1 MSNFTQKE
9 FKQGLYMLD
18 DSVLEE
24 LSSSKYYNDDLRPSS
39 PAERTWSTYHIAMLW
54 VGMVIAI
61 TSFSFAAA
69 LVSLGLSPL
78 AAIIN
83 VAIGNLIVLIPMQLN
98 SHAGTKYG
106 IPFPVFA
113 KISFGKAGA
122 QLPSMARSI
131 VAAGWCAVQCWVGGA
146 AVSSIIGIFYSGWDV
161 NGTGRFI
168 GFFLFMGINLYIAL
182 KGSEGIKWLEA
193 IGSPILIFVVAGLLI
208 WTLKLGADVGFSF
221 GDLMAMSAD
230 HKLILQNGGWWFVF
244 LSGITSN
251 IAVWATLALNIPD
264 FSRYAKGQK
273 EQFRGQMFA
282 MPISMIALAV
292 IGALFAQVTNLAY
305 GKAEYD
311 PTIVLLHLDNKI
323 LILVVAIAT
332 IIATLTTNI
341 AANIVAPANGFS
353 NLNPRKISYKHGVI
367 ITTVLCLAFR
377 PWWMFGSAGAF
388 MFSFLGTVGTILGP
402 SAAIFVADY
411 VIVKKKRVDLRD
423 LYSEDKGRYTY
434 YKGWNIKAIV
444 AWVVSFIFPLL
455 YNNFGVG
462 GTVMKWIGANSYIFG
477 FIVGLVIYTLLMRND
492 KASFVTEKEFEE
504 MTKKTYDLER
514 SQESV

>member
-9 FKQGLYMLD
+9 FKRGLYMLD
-18 DSVLEE
+18 DSVLTE
-24 LSSSKYYNDDLRPSS
+24 LSSSKYYNDDLKPST
-39 PAERTWSTYHIAMLW
+39 PAERTWTTYHIAMLW

-113 KISFGKAGA
+113 KISFGKSGA

-146 AVSSIIGIFYSGWDV
+146 AVSSIIGVFYSGWDV

-168 GFFLFMGINLYIAL
+168 GFFIFMGINLYIAM

-193 IGSPILIFVVAGLLI
+193 IGSPILIFVVVGLLI
-208 WTLKLGADVGFSF
+208 WTLKLGADVGFTF

-230 HKLILQNGGWWFVF
+230 NKLILQNGGWWFVF
-244 LSGITSN
+244 LAGITSN

-273 EQFRGQMFA
+273 EQLRGQMFA

-353 NLNPRKISYKHGVI
+353 NLNPKKISYKHGVI
-367 ITTVLCLAFR
+367 ITTILCLAFR

-411 VIVKKKRVDLRD
+411 VIVKKKRVALRD
-423 LYSEDKGRYTY
+423 LYTEEKSRYTY
-434 YKGWNIKAIV
+434 HNGWNIKAII

-455 YNNFGVG
+455 YNNFGIG

-477 FIVGLVIYTLLMRND
+477 FVVGLVIYTLLMRND
-492 KASFVTEKEFEE
+492 KESFVTEKEFEE
-504 MTKKTYDLER
+504 MTKKTYDGQSETA
-514 SQESV
+514 